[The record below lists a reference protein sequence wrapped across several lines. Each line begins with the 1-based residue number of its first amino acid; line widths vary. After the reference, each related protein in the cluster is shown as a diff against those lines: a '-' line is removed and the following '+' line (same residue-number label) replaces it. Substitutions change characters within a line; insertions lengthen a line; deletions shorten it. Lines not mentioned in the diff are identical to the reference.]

1 LCLHD
6 LRRLQAWQR
15 SRERVVALQPCLRHG
30 AGSRAETIRYLRMA
44 SRSACETESHLQ
56 IARDLQY
63 LHPKAAEP
71 LLASAQ
77 SIQRMLASLI
87 DKLPHQPRRRCS
99 RPRLVSASRWVSIR
113 STSYAVLQS

>member
-1 LCLHD
+1 MHD

-15 SRERVVALQPCLRHG
+15 SRELVVELHPFLRRFPRDDHGVLASQLRRAALSIPSCIAEGCG
-30 AGSRAETIRYLRMA
+30 AGSRAETIRFLKMA

-56 IARDLQY
+56 IAKDRQY
-63 LHPKAAEP
+63 LHPKAAEQ

-87 DKLPHQPRRRCS
+87 DKLPQ
-99 RPRLVSASRWVSIR
+99 
-113 STSYAVLQS
+113 